1 MSHLI
6 TPVRPGNGGGL
17 RAWIGSMVDAIAAWP
32 GSYRRAL
39 ARDRRKT
46 ILLTLLVVI
55 VLIYPVLNDLVFSR
69 ALRGIPL
76 PLPDDTVLVFMLIFA
91 IMAVGLNVVIGF
103 AGLLDLGY
111 VAFYALGAY
120 TAAFLASPHWGG
132 LSFVLFADV
141 VQGFPGIHLPFWI
154 IVPAAAVVAAVFGAL
169 LGAPTL
175 RLRGDYLA
183 IVTLGF
189 GEIVPVFFK
198 NLVNVNFSFGPIQ
211 LVNANLTGGP
221 LGINPIDAPS
231 FLGIKFGVIAGYNAV
246 YLGLALLVIG
256 IVIARNLERS
266 RMGRAWMAI
275 REDEIA
281 AEMMGVNTVRTK
293 LLAFA
298 LGAAFAGIA
307 GAFQASYQGATTS
320 DFFMFSTSILVV
332 IMVILGGIGNIWGAI
347 AGAIIV
353 QYVDKTLL
361 AWAGNRLRDLG
372 QITGNPALG
381 DINPSQFSFLLLGIA
396 LVVMMRFRPEGFVPS
411 RQRAAEMRT
420 PPPDQAIGSPG
431 LVEDAEKLAAEAD
444 ADARAAAQAEAEAA
458 DVAATGTDA
467 GSGADTASAITGDD
481 DPGHH
486 RDDEETR
493 R

>member
-1 MSHLI
+1 MSQQLI
-6 TPVRPGNGGGL
+6 SPVRPRHSGGFG
-17 RAWIGSMVDAIAAWP
+17 AWIASMIAAVASWP
-32 GSYRRAL
+32 AAYRAAL
-39 ARDRRKT
+39 RRDRRKT
-46 ILLTLLVVI
+46 IILTALVLT
-55 VLIYPVLNDLVFSR
+55 VLIYPVANDLVLTQ
-69 ALRGIPL
+69 ALRGFPL

-132 LSFVLFADV
+132 LSIVLFADV
-141 VQGFPGIHLPFWI
+141 PQGFPGIHLPFVL
-154 IVPAAAVVAAVFGAL
+154 IVVLAAIVAAVFGAL

-211 LVNANLTGGP
+211 LTNANLTGGP

-231 FLGIKFGVIAGYNAV
+231 ILGVKFGVIAGYNAV
-246 YLGLALLVIG
+246 YLGIVLLVIG
-256 IVIARNLERS
+256 IVVARNLERS

-275 REDEIA
+275 REDETA

-298 LGAAFAGIA
+298 IGAAFAGVA
-307 GAFQASYQGATTS
+307 GSFQASYQGATTS

-332 IMVILGGIGNIWGAI
+332 VMVILGGIGNIWGAI
-347 AGAIIV
+347 AGAVIV

-372 QITGNPALG
+372 QVTGNPALG
-381 DINPSQFSFLLLGIA
+381 DINPAQFSFLLFGIA
-396 LVVMMRFRPEGFVPS
+396 LVLMMRFRPEGLLPS
-411 RQRAAEMRT
+411 RQRAAEMHT

-431 LVEDAEKLAAEAD
+431 LIEDPVALAAEEEAE
-444 ADARAAAQAEAEAA
+444 ARAGLEAEAEAR
-458 DVAATGTDA
+458 DVAARGHAAGT
-467 GSGADTASAITGDD
+467 GADTASAAEPDD
-481 DPGHH
+481 RED
-486 RDDEETR
+486 R